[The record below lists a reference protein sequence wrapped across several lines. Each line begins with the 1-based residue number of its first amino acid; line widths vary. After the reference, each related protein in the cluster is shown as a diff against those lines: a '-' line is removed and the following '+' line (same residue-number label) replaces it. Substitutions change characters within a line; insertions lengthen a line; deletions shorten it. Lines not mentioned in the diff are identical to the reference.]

1 MPVGISFEN
10 SSLKNSFSLSSLQ
23 QTPSENTPERLV
35 KPRQFNSL
43 TKNRVKATAVR
54 RSWGSTASD
63 QREEFW
69 SVLQANY
76 NYIMDNHLIDKC
88 QEVNGDLSIHTGTW
102 TLKEFYSQFSELY
115 SWLNSVQ
122 ETIYGKEEN
131 ITDKAL
137 RARCVNKVL
146 EKSSSLKLF
155 NDQAS
160 QLVQLYPEVQE
171 EVGWRTTHLNS
182 KWDSILSILGP
193 SDCDLCDQDN
203 CLDIDHELKCLR
215 SWFKIMES
223 CLQPLD
229 FRAKYTKT
237 EIETKA
243 LELTVLHRDIENH
256 GKIVGSV
263 VKLCKRPD
271 VKCNTANARRIANG
285 LERRWHLLFLRSL
298 EWQCYLESL
307 SKKHNFR
314 NSASSSDESD
324 SDCYKEPASKYP
336 RLSGKENR
344 RKSSNS
350 HPDDCDSS
358 EDDDH
363 SVESNEVVMSNTVGP
378 EEANGIDVVDG
389 AKLFGADSSQF
400 TQSNKKAPNLA
411 TYYFKHEDTDSDMDR
426 IEHFSLPK
434 TDGQTSTL
442 EETSEEEWT
451 YTKTDNV
458 LVASIGMHMSDEYRI
473 EDAEEQIVPKAKC
486 ISGDEIRMLVQKAEE
501 LVSPDKCRKTERS
514 NSLKMSRVNK
524 WRLSL
529 DKPDDSCD
537 ASAEED
543 ERESQ
548 TSEEI
553 DASTMTLRE
562 ISQNTSY
569 PELSNTW
576 RGSCSSQSDSS
587 APNATGINFLSI
599 SESALHRMNL
609 SPKGLDRFTTVSA
622 NCFNLNGNNSTSST
636 VEEISPLVM
645 EKISPVR
652 RKKSKLKK
660 KALFGKSDSHLQSSP
675 VARSHRNLLI
685 KSGSFSGY
693 SLQKTAHE
701 KHFSSDPSAV
711 NYCAHAWC
719 EVSTTSGA
727 ESDDDL
733 RKKVPSFKGGVR
745 QRYTCSSDVRDD
757 SPGKCSSNT
766 TESSSVFEGWDNYQ
780 ENYLSEPYSES
791 HDSDAARRLL
801 NFGEDYRN
809 FIDSQSDWSAL
820 SDMSPKF
827 KRKMLTQEQAVEESN
842 SEEESLKQLINDSR
856 NQLKCVQDSF
866 DHVKE
871 GVSNVTTEIDELM
884 ANCDRHI
891 ALLSHITESSEEYK
905 MTAVDKAITTG
916 LLSQWRT
923 LRIRSA
929 KMQEYT
935 RLQKEIGELK
945 NFILKLEVPD
955 YSNQFQVGDNP
966 SEDINN
972 EIEACNNILDLIKLQ
987 AAKLASLNAVVHRF
1001 TLDNQD
1007 FDDFSR
1013 CTLKA
1018 EISELYERFDNTR
1031 SRTTT
1036 KRGEIENLLPA
1047 WKMLESRL
1055 EQLQKDLKE
1064 DGKTLHLLDTVLT
1077 NGQFTDQTATCVRD
1091 VAKVLSES
1099 TSYQGYP
1106 LPEFFTEGSFSDS
1119 GISDEGSE
1127 HEIGERQGRLAAI
1140 RRLVR
1145 QLEVGL
1151 SPNSKARLVMR
1162 EKLAS
1167 AEEELKTLQQRCR
1180 TLIVRTAAVS
1190 HPTGER
1196 LSRKEKSSG
1205 DKSVRPDGYDDD
1217 PGNDPEKSRWFK
1229 RLFKASLAFQ
1239 LVIIAFVCLSCL
1251 CEPKCCDF
1259 MNNYQWSVSPKLH
1272 YEGRPPI

>member
-10 SSLKNSFSLSSLQ
+10 SALKNSFSLSSLQ
-23 QTPSENTPERLV
+23 QPTSENTPEKGV
-35 KPRQFNSL
+35 KTRQFNSL

-63 QREEFW
+63 HREEFW

-76 NYIMDNHLIDKC
+76 NYIMDNQLIDNC
-88 QEVNGDLSIHTGTW
+88 QEVNGDLSINTGTW

-171 EVGWRTTHLNS
+171 EVGWRATHLNS

-193 SDCDLCDQDN
+193 SDCEMCDQDT

-243 LELTVLHRDIENH
+243 LELNVLHRDIENH

-271 VKCNTANARRIANG
+271 AKCNTANARRIANG

-307 SKKHNFR
+307 SKRQSLR

-324 SDCYKEPASKYP
+324 SDCYREPASKYP
-336 RLSGKENR
+336 RLSGKEYRHRSYVNQ
-344 RKSSNS
+344 
-350 HPDDCDSS
+350 PEDYSS
-358 EDDDH
+358 EDDDF
-363 SVESNEVVMSNTVGP
+363 SVKTNESVMSENTGF
-378 EEANGIDVVDG
+378 EETNGTDVVDG
-389 AKLFGADSSQF
+389 AIGLGGDTSQF

-411 TYYFKHEDTDSDMDR
+411 TYYFKHEDTDSDMDK
-426 IEHFSLPK
+426 IEGFTLPK
-434 TDGQTSTL
+434 TDDHTSTL
-442 EETSEEEWT
+442 DETSEEEWT
-451 YTKTDNV
+451 YTKLAEQTIAMQV
-458 LVASIGMHMSDEYRI
+458 DEETRI
-473 EDAEEQIVPKAKC
+473 EDVEEHIVPKTTL
-486 ISGDEIRMLVQKAEE
+486 ISGDELRMLVQKAEE
-501 LVSPDKCRKTERS
+501 LVSPEKSRKIERS

-524 WRLSL
+524 WLSME
-529 DKPDDSCD
+529 KPDDSCD
-537 ASAEED
+537 ASGED
-543 ERESQ
+543 DEKESQ
-548 TSEEI
+548 ASEDI
-553 DASTMTLRE
+553 DTSTMTLRD
-562 ISQNTSY
+562 SQNTSY
-569 PELSNTW
+569 PELNGDRTW
-576 RGSCSSQSDSS
+576 CGSCISQLGTTSS
-587 APNATGINFLSI
+587 TGINNFSI
-599 SESALHRMNL
+599 SESALHKMHL
-609 SPKGLDRFTTVSA
+609 SPKSLDRFTTLSA
-622 NCFNLNGNNSTSST
+622 NGFNVNGNNSTSST
-636 VEEISPLVM
+636 VEEISPLVT
-645 EKISPVR
+645 EKTSPIR

-660 KALFGKSDSHLQSSP
+660 KALFGKSDPHLLYSP
-675 VARSHRNLLI
+675 GTSRHHRNLLI

-693 SLQKTAHE
+693 SLQKANHE
-701 KHFSSDPSAV
+701 RHTSSDPSAV
-711 NYCAHAWC
+711 NYCQHVWG
-719 EVSTTSGA
+719 ETSTTSGA
-727 ESDDDL
+727 DSDEET
-733 RKKVPSFKGGVR
+733 RKRLPNFKIGTK
-745 QRYTCSSDVRDD
+745 QRYLHNSEIRDD
-757 SPGKCSSNT
+757 SPGKSSLNA
-766 TESSSVFEGWDNYQ
+766 TESSSLSEAWDNYQ

-827 KRKMLTQEQAVEESN
+827 KRKVLAQVQAAEESN
-842 SEEESLKQLINDSR
+842 GEEESLKQLINDSR
-856 NQLKCVQDSF
+856 DQLKYAQDVF

-871 GVSNVTTEIDELM
+871 GLGLVTNEIDDLVS
-884 ANCDRHI
+884 NCDRHI
-891 ALLSHITESSEEYK
+891 ALLNHITESSEEYK
-905 MTAVDKAITTG
+905 MSNSDKAVTTG
-916 LLSQWRT
+916 LLSQWRA
-923 LRIRSA
+923 LKIRST
-929 KMQEYT
+929 KMQEYR
-935 RLQKEIGELK
+935 RLQKEIVDLRDFVISLDVAE
-945 NFILKLEVPD
+945 NR
-955 YSNQFQVGDNP
+955 QFEFGNNP

-972 EIEACNNILDLIKLQ
+972 EIEACTKILDQIKAQ
-987 AAKLASLNAVVHRF
+987 SGKLSSLNAVVHRF
-1001 TLDNQD
+1001 TLENQD
-1007 FDDFSR
+1007 FDDFSK

-1018 EISELYERFDNTR
+1018 EVSELYELFDNAK
-1031 SRTTT
+1031 SRTSN
-1036 KRGEIENLLPA
+1036 KLSEIENLLPA

-1055 EQLQKDLKE
+1055 EQLQKDLME
-1064 DGKTLHLLDTVLT
+1064 DGKTIHLLDSVLT

-1099 TSYQGYP
+1099 TSHQGYP
-1106 LPEFFTEGSFSDS
+1106 LPELFTEGSFSDS

-1151 SPNSKARLVMR
+1151 SPNCKARLIMR
-1162 EKLAS
+1162 EKLSA
-1167 AEEELKTLQQRCR
+1167 AEEELKALQVRCR
-1180 TLIVRTAAVS
+1180 NLIVRTAACS
-1190 HPTGER
+1190 HPVLER
-1196 LSRKEKSSG
+1196 ISQKEKSPG
-1205 DKSVRPDGYDDD
+1205 DKSTKPDADGDD
-1217 PGNDPEKSRWFK
+1217 PGSDPEKARWFK
-1229 RLFKASLAFQ
+1229 RLFKASVAFQ
-1239 LVIIAFVCLSCL
+1239 LVILTFICLSCL
-1251 CEPKCCDF
+1251 YEPQCCDY
-1259 MNNYQWSVSPKLH
+1259 MNNYSWSVSPKLH
-1272 YEGRPPI
+1272 YEGTPPI

>member
-1 MPVGISFEN
+1 MPVGVNLVN

-23 QTPSENTPERLV
+23 QTPSENTPEKTTV
-35 KPRQFNSL
+35 KQRQFNSL

-63 QREEFW
+63 HREEFW
-69 SVLQANY
+69 SALQANY
-76 NYIMDNHLIDKC
+76 NYIMDNNLIDKC
-88 QEVNGDLSIHTGTW
+88 QEVNGDLASHTGTW
-102 TLKEFYSQFSELY
+102 TLREFYAQFSELY

-146 EKSSSLKLF
+146 EKSSSLKIF

-160 QLVQLYPEVQE
+160 QLVHLYPEVQE

-193 SDCDLCDQDN
+193 SDCEMCDQDT

-243 LELTVLHRDIENH
+243 LELNVLHRDIENH

-271 VKCNTANARRIANG
+271 AKCNTANARRIANG

-307 SKKHNFR
+307 SKRQNFK
-314 NSASSSDESD
+314 NSATSSDESD
-324 SDCYKEPASKYP
+324 SDCYREPVSKYP
-336 RLSGKENR
+336 RLSGKEPHR
-344 RKSSNS
+344 RNCNS
-350 HPDDCDSS
+350 QPEDCDSS
-358 EDDDH
+358 EEDDAC
-363 SVESNEVVMSNTVGP
+363 SVESNEAVMSDTSVLETY
-378 EEANGIDVVDG
+378 EEIDVVDG
-389 AKLFGADSSQF
+389 ASSIGVDSSQF

-426 IEHFSLPK
+426 IESFSLPR

-442 EETSEEEWT
+442 DETSEEEWT
-451 YTKTDNV
+451 YTRTEPAHVPD
-458 LVASIGMHMSDEYRI
+458 SIMEIDVTLRA
-473 EDAEEQIVPKAKC
+473 EDVEEQIVPKAKAM
-486 ISGDEIRMLVQKAEE
+486 SEDQIRMLVQKAEE
-501 LVSPDKCRKTERS
+501 LVSPDKCRKPERS
-514 NSLKMSRVNK
+514 NSLKISRVNK
-524 WRLSL
+524 WLSL
-529 DKPDDSCD
+529 EKPDDSCD

-553 DASTMTLRE
+553 DASTMTLRD
-562 ISQNTSY
+562 SHNTLFPEGSRNWCGSY
-569 PELSNTW
+569 
-576 RGSCSSQSDSS
+576 GSRLDVPS
-587 APNATGINFLSI
+587 ANASGINFLSI
-599 SESALHRMNL
+599 SESALHKMTL
-609 SPKGLDRFTTVSA
+609 SPKTLDRFCLSTNS
-622 NCFNLNGNNSTSST
+622 FNINGNHSTSST
-636 VEEISPLVM
+636 VEEISPLVT
-645 EKISPVR
+645 EKTSPMR
-652 RKKSKLKK
+652 RKKSKSKK
-660 KALFGKSDSHLQSSP
+660 KALFGKSDPRLLYSP
-675 VARSHRNLLI
+675 GTIKHRNMLI

-693 SLQKTAHE
+693 SLQRSEHE
-701 KHFSSDPSAV
+701 RHSTSDPSAV
-711 NYCAHAWC
+711 HHCAHLWC

-727 ESDDDL
+727 DSDDDS
-733 RKKVPSFKGGVR
+733 RKRMPNNKSGSKQQYPYGSEMR
-745 QRYTCSSDVRDD
+745 EE
-757 SPGKCSSNT
+757 SPGKFSLNA
-766 TESSSVFEGWDNYQ
+766 TESSSLSEAWDNYQ
-780 ENYLSEPYSES
+780 EPYLSEPYSES

-820 SDMSPKF
+820 SDVSPKF
-827 KRKMLTQEQAVEESN
+827 KRKVFVQQQAAEESN
-842 SEEESLKQLINDSR
+842 SDEESLKQLINDSR
-856 NQLKCVQDSF
+856 EQLKYAQDVF
-866 DHVKE
+866 EHVKE
-871 GVSNVTTEIDELM
+871 GISSVTNEIEQLVSN
-884 ANCDRHI
+884 CDSHI
-891 ALLSHITESSEEYK
+891 ALLSHITESSDEYK
-905 MTAVDKAITTG
+905 MSAGDKAVTTG
-916 LLSQWRT
+916 LLSQWKT
-923 LRIRSA
+923 LRIRSV
-929 KMQEYT
+929 KMQEYR
-935 RLQKEIGELK
+935 RLQKEISDLK
-945 NFILKLEVPD
+945 SFITNLEVPEN
-955 YSNQFQVGDNP
+955 SSQLQGGGNP

-972 EIEACNNILDLIKLQ
+972 EIEVCNTTLDLIKNHSS
-987 AAKLASLNAVVHRF
+987 KLASINAAVHRF
-1001 TLDNQD
+1001 TLENQD
-1007 FDDFSR
+1007 FDDFSK

-1018 EISELYERFDNTR
+1018 EVSELYELFDNAKTR
-1031 SRTTT
+1031 IST
-1036 KRGEIENLLPA
+1036 KLSEIENLLPG

-1055 EQLQKDLKE
+1055 EQLQKDLLE

-1145 QLEVGL
+1145 QLEIGL
-1151 SPNSKARLVMR
+1151 SPDSKARLIMR
-1162 EKLAS
+1162 EKLSA
-1167 AEEELKTLQQRCR
+1167 AEEELKALQQRCR
-1180 TLIVRTAAVS
+1180 NLIVRTAAVS
-1190 HPTGER
+1190 QPVIEKI
-1196 LSRKEKSSG
+1196 SRKNKRAETKVAKS
-1205 DKSVRPDGYDDD
+1205 DGGDDD
-1217 PGNDPEKSRWFK
+1217 PGNDPEKTKWLK
-1229 RLFKASLAFQ
+1229 RLFKTSLAFQ
-1239 LVIIAFVCLSCL
+1239 LVILTFVCISCWY
-1251 CEPKCCDF
+1251 EPQCCDY

-1272 YEGRPPI
+1272 YEGKPPI

>member
-10 SSLKNSFSLSSLQ
+10 SALKNSFSLSSLQ
-23 QTPSENTPERLV
+23 QSVSDNTPEKAV

-63 QREEFW
+63 HREEFW

-76 NYIMDNHLIDKC
+76 NYIMDNQLIDKC
-88 QEVNGDLSIHTGTW
+88 QEVNGDLSINTGTW

-193 SDCDLCDQDN
+193 SDCEMCDQDT

-243 LELTVLHRDIENH
+243 LELNVLHRDIENH

-271 VKCNTANARRIANG
+271 AKCNTANARRIANG

-307 SKKHNFR
+307 SKRQSLR

-324 SDCYKEPASKYP
+324 SDCYREPASKY
-336 RLSGKENR
+336 RKLSDKDYHHRSYVNQFE
-344 RKSSNS
+344 
-350 HPDDCDSS
+350 DYSS
-358 EDDDH
+358 EDDDY
-363 SVESNEVVMSNTVGP
+363 SVKTNESVMSENAAT
-378 EEANGIDVVDG
+378 EEINGFDVTDG
-389 AKLFGADSSQF
+389 AVCIDGDTSQF

-426 IEHFSLPK
+426 IGNFPISK

-442 EETSEEEWT
+442 DETSEEEWT
-451 YTKTDNV
+451 FTKPTETTTIMN
-458 LVASIGMHMSDEYRI
+458 IDEEIRI
-473 EDAEEQIVPKAKC
+473 ETVEEHIVPKVTQ
-486 ISGDEIRMLVQKAEE
+486 ISGDELRMYVQKAEE
-501 LVSPDKCRKTERS
+501 LVSPEKCRKIERS

-524 WRLSL
+524 WLSR

-537 ASAEED
+537 ASGED
-543 ERESQ
+543 DEKESQ
-548 TSEEI
+548 TSE
-553 DASTMTLRE
+553 DLDTSTMTLRGP
-562 ISQNTSY
+562 QNTSY
-569 PELSNTW
+569 PELNADRTW
-576 RGSCSSQSDSS
+576 MGSCMSQLDS
-587 APNATGINFLSI
+587 APTPGINNFSI
-599 SESALHRMNL
+599 SESALHKMNL
-609 SPKGLDRFTTVSA
+609 TPKSLDRYAALSTNS
-622 NCFNLNGNNSTSST
+622 FNVNGNNSTSST
-636 VEEISPLVM
+636 VEEISPLVT
-645 EKISPVR
+645 EKCSPMR

-660 KALFGKSDSHLQSSP
+660 KALFGKSDPHLLYSP
-675 VARSHRNLLI
+675 GTNRHPRHVLI

-693 SLQKTAHE
+693 SLERANQERHST
-701 KHFSSDPSAV
+701 SDPSAV
-711 NYCAHAWC
+711 NYCPQAWA
-719 EVSTTSGA
+719 ETSTTSGA
-727 ESDDDL
+727 ESDEDL
-733 RKKVPSFKGGVR
+733 RKRMPNFKIGPKR
-745 QRYTCSSDVRDD
+745 FLHTSEMRDD
-757 SPGKCSSNT
+757 SPGKCSLNA
-766 TESSSVFEGWDNYQ
+766 TESSSLSEAWDNYQ

-791 HDSDAARRLL
+791 HDSDAARKLL

-827 KRKMLTQEQAVEESN
+827 KRKMLVQAVEESN
-842 SEEESLKQLINDSR
+842 SEEESLKQLINESR
-856 NQLKCVQDSF
+856 DQLRCAHDVF

-871 GVSNVTTEIDELM
+871 GINQVTNEINGLVSN
-884 ANCDRHI
+884 CDQHI
-891 ALLSHITESSEEYK
+891 ALLNNITQSSDEYK
-905 MTAVDKAITTG
+905 MSNSDKAVTTG
-916 LLSQWRT
+916 LLSQWKT
-923 LRIRSA
+923 LKIRSM
-929 KMQEYT
+929 KMQEY
-935 RLQKEIGELK
+935 RKLQREIGDLK
-945 NFILKLEVPD
+945 SFITTLEVPD
-955 YSNQFQVGDNP
+955 NRHFEIGNNP

-972 EIEACNNILDLIKLQ
+972 EIEACNRILDVIKTQ
-987 AAKLASLNAVVHRF
+987 SAKLASLNAVVHRF
-1001 TLDNQD
+1001 TLENQD
-1007 FDDFSR
+1007 FDDFSK

-1018 EISELYERFDNTR
+1018 EVSELYELFDNARTR
-1031 SRTTT
+1031 TSNKLT
-1036 KRGEIENLLPA
+1036 EIENLLPA

-1055 EQLQKDLKE
+1055 EQLQKDLME
-1064 DGKTLHLLDTVLT
+1064 DGKTIHLLDSVLT

-1091 VAKVLSES
+1091 VAKLLSES
-1099 TSYQGYP
+1099 TSHQGYP
-1106 LPEFFTEGSFSDS
+1106 LPELFTEGSFSDS

-1151 SPNSKARLVMR
+1151 SPDSKARFIMR
-1162 EKLAS
+1162 EKLSA
-1167 AEEELKTLQQRCR
+1167 AEEELKALQVRCR
-1180 TLIVRTAAVS
+1180 NLIVRTAACS
-1190 HPTGER
+1190 HPVLER
-1196 LSRKEKSSG
+1196 LSQKEKG
-1205 DKSVRPDGYDDD
+1205 DKTKPDGDDDD
-1217 PGNDPEKSRWFK
+1217 PGNDPEKARWFK
-1229 RLFKASLAFQ
+1229 RLFKASVAFQ
-1239 LVIIAFVCLSCL
+1239 LVIITFICLSCL
-1251 CEPKCCDF
+1251 YEPQCCDY
-1259 MNNYQWSVSPKLH
+1259 MNNYSWSVSPKLH